1 MRSQEEINSAI
12 NEICNGISITE
23 EKIMA
28 ADNLAEKAH
37 YEYIL
42 AIKMAIHTTLKW
54 ARGDE

>member
-12 NEICNGISITE
+12 NEICNEISITE

-37 YEYIL
+37 YEYLL
-42 AIKMAIHTTLKW
+42 AIKKAILKTLQW
-54 ARGDE
+54 SRGEE